1 MYNVMYIKER
11 YMSKMVRK
19 QIYIQK
25 NHEERL
31 KKVAE
36 ARGVSEAEIIRRALE
51 NELRRA
57 GYRLAY
63 DDAAWQRLSHAISEM
78 DKLPSVPQKKRDWT
92 RDDLYEER
100 MKRYD

>member
-1 MYNVMYIKER
+1 
-11 YMSKMVRK
+11 
-19 QIYIQK
+19 
-25 NHEERL
+25 
-31 KKVAE
+31 
-36 ARGVSEAEIIRRALE
+36 LE